1 MDTTILTESQLA
13 VREAVGDLCKNFP
26 NSYWRERD
34 RTATY
39 PFDFHKALAD
49 GGWIGIALPEKNGGS
64 GLGISEASV
73 MLQTITES
81 GAGEYLQPAAV
92 SRGIKARSLTTRFPR
107 CSVHTCQHLCNATA
121 CHLWI

>member
-1 MDTTILTESQLA
+1 MSLLRTSTLRITRSRATALTTTTARAFSTTQGGKDLMDTTILTESQLA

-81 GAGEYLQPAAV
+81 GAGE
-92 SRGIKARSLTTRFPR
+92 
-107 CSVHTCQHLCNATA
+107 
-121 CHLWI
+121 